1 MRDEARTPSV
11 SCGIDCRTN
20 LSFQSRPKLCPLSIL
35 SLHTPLKFF
44 FISSFLLFFGWQMLL
59 FLNLNR
65 TNNIFPKKPHT
76 LEGLVCDGLS
86 VSPKYSTLLFRQNIF
101 KQKLSG
107 TCTNMYRVF
116 TRYLITTPVGAV
128 KFI

>member
-65 TNNIFPKKPHT
+65 TNNIFPKNLTPWRDSFAMVY
-76 LEGLVCDGLS
+76 LYPLS
-86 VSPKYSTLLFRQNIF
+86 IQHFCLDKTFSNKNYRELAQTCTEYLLDTLLRH
-101 KQKLSG
+101 
-107 TCTNMYRVF
+107 
-116 TRYLITTPVGAV
+116 P
-128 KFI
+128 